1 MTLDGPAGS
10 QALGICLFVHMGLRL
25 QVGTT
30 TLAFY
35 VSARNSVLLSL
46 LFSALKNVWHVQ
58 YPERPEEGM
67 GAPGT
72 GVEEV
77 VLSFHYWSVKNVGY

>member
-1 MTLDGPAGS
+1 
-10 QALGICLFVHMGLRL
+10 
-25 QVGTT
+25 
-30 TLAFY
+30 
-35 VSARNSVLLSL
+35 
-46 LFSALKNVWHVQ
+46 VQ